1 MKILTFALVLIL
13 CCCNYKQNKS
23 CQNYVELII
32 ENKDLYDSKVI
43 FSNGKDSIKI
53 EQTKGTL
60 KTQLF
65 CFSES
70 LKNDGNYKIN
80 LKNSIRDTTLFWGY
94 YSNGIPSE
102 NTIKI
107 LLTSD
112 SINIKSIGFK

>member
-1 MKILTFALVLIL
+1 MKKLFLLLIL
-13 CCCNYKQNKS
+13 FFSCCIYKQNKS

-80 LKNSIRDTTLFWGY
+80 LKNSIKDTTLFWGY
-94 YSNGIPSE
+94 YSNGIPSD